1 MVIFQFAM
9 MTTYDCGCDKFPFRI
24 ELPWKP
30 CPCFSNRKL
39 LGGMARRA
47 AFGAGTDCSVVN
59 DQVALLVW
67 SMELTVIHRELP
79 SGYLLQFSMEAMALI
94 EIDG

>member
-1 MVIFQFAM
+1 
-9 MTTYDCGCDKFPFRI
+9 
-24 ELPWKP
+24 
-30 CPCFSNRKL
+30 
-39 LGGMARRA
+39 MARRA

-67 SMELTVIHRELP
+67 SMELTGIHRELP

-94 EIDG
+94 EIDGWPIKNGDFPLRYVK

>member
-1 MVIFQFAM
+1 
-9 MTTYDCGCDKFPFRI
+9 MTVVAINSLSVLNCHGSHAR
-24 ELPWKP
+24 
-30 CPCFSNRKL
+30 CFSNRKL

-47 AFGAGTDCSVVN
+47 AFGAGTDCSAVN

-67 SMELTVIHRELP
+67 SMELTGIHRELP